1 MDKVHLYALRL
12 HIYSSVGYRVV
23 YSYIRSC
30 YNLPLDK
37 RNSAPHF
44 LLLQIAARG
53 VGAATTNGIMKKLLV
68 ATMLAM
74 CCIAC
79 HSQECP
85 YKFLGIPIEGTMDE
99 FAKKLEEKGF
109 KKNYYSPPKAERDIG
124 CYNYYFTGKFFG
136 EDCNVFLYSWDINS
150 NIISFVIVLYDKKL
164 YLYRE
169 LRNAL
174 AKQYSDTNKWRFDT
188 TRDIGD
194 LSDYQIRQV
203 LSGGE
208 KFELR
213 IMDITVGRPYINL
226 IISDNGTGICYV
238 NSLRV
243 GKIEGE
249 KEAKKALDL

>member
-1 MDKVHLYALRL
+1 MHCVL
-12 HIYSSVGYRVV
+12 HIYPSVGYRVV

-53 VGAATTNGIMKKLLV
+53 VGAATKNGIMKKLLV
-68 ATMLAM
+68 VAMLAM

-109 KKNYYSPPKAERDIG
+109 KKNYYSPSKEDRDMG

-136 EDCNVFLYSWDINS
+136 EDCIVFLLSWDINS
-150 NIISFVIVLYDKKL
+150 NIITTVSVAYKENLRLYK
-164 YLYRE
+164 E

-174 AKQYSDTNKWRFDT
+174 AKQYSDTNKWVFDT
-188 TRDIGD
+188 TGDIGD
-194 LSDYQIRQV
+194 LSDYQIRQA
-203 LSGGE
+203 LSGGG
-208 KFELR
+208 FCFR
-213 IMDITVGRPYINL
+213 IYDMKSDRPYINL
-226 IISDNGTGICYV
+226 IINDTCTGIWYF

-243 GKIEGE
+243 EKIKGE
-249 KEAKKALDL
+249 KDAKKMQDL